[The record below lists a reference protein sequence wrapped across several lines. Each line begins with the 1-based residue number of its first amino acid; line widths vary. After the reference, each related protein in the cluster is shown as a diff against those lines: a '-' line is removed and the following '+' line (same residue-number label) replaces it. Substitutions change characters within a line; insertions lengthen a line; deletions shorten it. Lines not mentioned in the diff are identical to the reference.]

1 MYVTALF
8 IRADVLLRHDFIQFI
23 LKFFLTNSFNFSLS
37 FLLIC
42 SRPSFTPLSGEQQ
55 NSTHVINSV
64 CATNRHICWQRK
76 TISNRK
82 FVRVLSIRITFLFDP
97 ISFSIFNGNWIVYSR
112 QMNSVQS
119 PNLLYIGYYIS
130 MFLKRCWCVAG
141 RATESWNCY
150 TKKLVNTGH
159 GSLKKLDNIVL
170 ISSKY
175 SEAGWLFL

>member
-42 SRPSFTPLSGEQQ
+42 SRPSFTLSGVQQ

-119 PNLLYIGYYIS
+119 PNLLYIVPVYVFKKMLMCS
-130 MFLKRCWCVAG
+130 WQSHRVLKLLYKEARQ
-141 RATESWNCY
+141 
-150 TKKLVNTGH
+150 H
-159 GSLKKLDNIVL
+159 GSRLFKEAWQ
-170 ISSKY
+170 Y
-175 SEAGWLFL
+175 SFDFL